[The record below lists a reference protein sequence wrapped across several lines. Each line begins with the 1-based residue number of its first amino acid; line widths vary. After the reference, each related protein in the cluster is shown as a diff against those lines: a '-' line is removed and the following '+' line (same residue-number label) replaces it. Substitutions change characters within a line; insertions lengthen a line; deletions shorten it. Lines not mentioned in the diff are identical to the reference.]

1 MIATLIIKDF
11 TFIKPLVIIFITIE
25 RYLSNVWPIWYILS
39 ISIWRHSFFEY
50 CINPPIIIP
59 PLLQRGSS
67 SVITSS
73 RFCKRKLIELCFLLD
88 NLLVEPLVRI
98 QDIYVMPFEKLKL
111 RGHPRFSNN
120 NFRNLRSGLLSHL
133 RWQQISPQAK
143 HKLAVTK
150 PQYGR
155 FKSSSA
161 KMNSSKS
168 EMQTIS
174 DFVSDC
180 WK

>member
-1 MIATLIIKDF
+1 MNFILELSELVQNPYFMLVHLVTSCLYTVLYLIIL
-11 TFIKPLVIIFITIE
+11 I
-25 RYLSNVWPIWYILS
+25 
-39 ISIWRHSFFEY
+39 
-50 CINPPIIIP
+50 C
-59 PLLQRGSS
+59 S
-67 SVITSS
+67 SVINSS

-161 KMNSSKS
+161 QMNSSKS
-168 EMQTIS
+168 LKNIILFLEMRTIS
-174 DFVSDC
+174 DFISHC
-180 WK
+180 

>member
-1 MIATLIIKDF
+1 MANMIYVVNF
-11 TFIKPLVIIFITIE
+11 HSQV
-25 RYLSNVWPIWYILS
+25 
-39 ISIWRHSFFEY
+39 WRHSFFEY

-120 NFRNLRSGLLSHL
+120 NFRNLRLGLLSHL

-168 EMQTIS
+168 LKNIILFLEMWTIS

-180 WK
+180 WKK

>member
-1 MIATLIIKDF
+1 MGHYYYLFVVTY
-11 TFIKPLVIIFITIE
+11 VEIF
-25 RYLSNVWPIWYILS
+25 NWQVWIY
-39 ISIWRHSFFEY
+39 SFYEY
-50 CINPPIIIP
+50 CINPPIINASQFP
-59 PLLQRGSS
+59 NSTPQQRGSS

-155 FKSSSA
+155 YKSSSV
-161 KMNSSKS
+161 KLNSSKS
-168 EMQTIS
+168 FKNSILFRIKNSCRIS
-174 DFVSDC
+174 YSLL
-180 WK
+180 K